1 MKRPSGSISHITT
14 PLRAWAHRFAFLL
27 LIASAFGL
35 MLLGKMDTLLVER
48 ARSTVTDA
56 VAPLLD
62 AASRPADAINDMIDS
77 LGEMADLRGENALLR
92 RENDRLRSW
101 QALARELE
109 AENAALRELTHAV
122 PDSSL
127 RFVSARVIG
136 DPGGAFARSVLV
148 NAGAR
153 EGVVKGQAAITSNG
167 LAGRVAE
174 VGMQSARVL
183 LVTDIN
189 SRIPVAVGSGR
200 DRAILAGDNSVRP
213 KLLYLAPGVDVAP
226 GDRVVTSGHGGA
238 FPPGLPVGIVS
249 QVGEGALRI
258 QPFVDWAHL
267 EYLRLADY
275 ELSGVLMAPGAMN
288 GTISADANQ
297 VREHK
302 GAKGKPQRAER

>member
-1 MKRPSGSISHITT
+1 
-14 PLRAWAHRFAFLL
+14 
-27 LIASAFGL
+27 
-35 MLLGKMDTLLVER
+35 MLLGQADAVLVER
-48 ARSTVTDA
+48 ARSAVTDA

-77 LGEMADLRGENALLR
+77 LSEMADLRGENAHLR

-109 AENAALRELTHAV
+109 AENTALRKLTHAV
-122 PDSSL
+122 PESGL

-136 DPGGAFARSVLV
+136 DPGGAFARSVLI
-148 NAGAR
+148 NAGTR
-153 EGVVKGQAAITSNG
+153 DGVAKGQAAITSDG

-189 SRIPVAVGSGR
+189 SRIPVLIGNGR
-200 DRAILAGDNSVRP
+200 DRAILAGDNSVQP
-213 KLLYLAPGVDVAP
+213 KLLYLAPGTNVAP
-226 GDRVVTSGHGGA
+226 GDSVVTSGHGGA

-249 QVGEGALRI
+249 QAGEGALRI

-275 ELSGVLMAPGAMN
+275 ELSGVLMSPGAMN
-288 GTISADANQ
+288 GNVSADASQ

-302 GAKGKPQRAER
+302 GAKGEPQRAER